1 MYTNTH
7 THTHTKTT
15 IKQKQKTG
23 KDNKY
28 RLWTKVIAWSHNFL
42 NMPFIENNQKTVTSI
57 HVQVIEN
64 FVNYTYILLSIL

>member
-7 THTHTKTT
+7 THKKK
-15 IKQKQKTG
+15 KQQQKTG
-23 KDNKY
+23 KDNKH

-64 FVNYTYILLSIL
+64 LVNYTYILLSIL